1 MTASSHTGQTSPAG
15 HTSQASQTGHAAR
28 HERAG
33 RVIPG
38 GVNSPVRAFQSVG
51 GAPVFVKSAKGPR
64 ITDADGREYIDYVGS
79 WGPMILGHAFPPVIE
94 AVVAAA
100 AHGTSFGACT
110 EAETEMAEAVRD
122 CVPSVEKVRLVCSG
136 TEATMSAVRLARGYT
151 GREKIVKFRGCYHGH
166 GDSFLIQ
173 AGSGALT
180 FGNPSSPGVTKGSAQ
195 DTLLADYND
204 LASVRRLFDACGD
217 GSDGIAAVIVE
228 PVAGNMGVL
237 VPEKGFLD
245 GLRALCDGR
254 KTLLI
259 FDEVITGFRLGLAG
273 AQGYYGVKADLTTLG
288 KILGG
293 GLPLAAYGG
302 RSDIMDMLSPV
313 GPVYQAGTLAGNPLA
328 TAAGLAMLKAVRK
341 PGFYDALN
349 KRAETWEADLRSALK
364 GASFPW
370 CINRVGS
377 LMTLFFCAGPVSDYD
392 SAIKADA
399 KAYGRFFYAMLDQG
413 IYLAPSQ
420 FEAAFLSA
428 AHDDAVLA
436 ETAAAVKKAVAGL

>member
-1 MTASSHTGQTSPAG
+1 MTDPNESRHARASK
-15 HTSQASQTGHAAR
+15 
-28 HERAG
+28 
-33 RVIPG
+33 VIPG

-51 GAPVFVKSAKGPR
+51 GAPVFVRSAKGPR
-64 ITDADGREYIDYVGS
+64 ITDADGREYIDFVCS
-79 WGPMILGHAFPPVIE
+79 WGPMILGHAHPAVID
-94 AVVAAA
+94 AVVKAAA
-100 AHGTSFGACT
+100 DGTSFGACT
-110 EAETEMAEAVRD
+110 EAETELAEAVRD

-173 AGSGALT
+173 AGSGAMT

-195 DTLLADYND
+195 DTLLAEYND
-204 LASVRRLFDACGD
+204 LESVKALFQACG
-217 GSDGIAAVIVE
+217 GEIAAIIVE

-237 VPEKGFLD
+237 IPEKGFLE

-254 KTLLI
+254 NTLLI

-273 AQGYYGVKADLTTLG
+273 AQGFYRVKPDLTTLG

-302 RSDIMDMLSPV
+302 RADIMDRLSPV

-328 TAAGLAMLKAVRK
+328 TAAGLAMLKELRK
-341 PGFYDALN
+341 PGFYAALH
-349 KRAETWEADLRSALK
+349 KRAEAWEADMREALK
-364 GASFPW
+364 DAPVPW

-377 LMTLFFCAGPVSDYD
+377 LLTLFFCAGPVRDYD
-392 SAIKADA
+392 SAVTADTKMYA
-399 KAYGRFFYAMLDQG
+399 KFFHAMLDQG

-428 AHDDAVLA
+428 AHDDVAM
-436 ETAAAVKKAVAGL
+436 EKTIAAVRKSMAALG

>member
-1 MTASSHTGQTSPAG
+1 MTAASH
-15 HTSQASQTGHAAR
+15 ASR
-28 HERAG
+28 HERACK
-33 RVIPG
+33 VIPG

-51 GAPVFVKSAKGPR
+51 GAPVFVRSAKGPF
-64 ITDADGREYIDYVGS
+64 ITDADGKQYIDFVCS
-79 WGPMILGHAFPPVIE
+79 WGPMILGHAFPSVIE
-94 AVVAAA
+94 AIVEAA

-110 EAETEMAEAVRD
+110 EAETEMAEAIRD

-136 TEATMSAVRLARGYT
+136 TEATMSAVRLARGFT
-151 GREKIVKFRGCYHGH
+151 GREKILKFRGCYHGH

-180 FGNPSSPGVTKGSAQ
+180 YGNPSSPGVTRGSAQ
-195 DTLLADYND
+195 DTLLAEYND
-204 LASVRRLFDACGD
+204 LESARAVFQANADS
-217 GSDGIAAVIVE
+217 IAAIIVE

-237 VPEKGFLD
+237 VPEKGFLE
-245 GLRALCDGR
+245 GLRSLCDGK

-273 AQGYYGVKADLTTLG
+273 AQGYYGVKPDLTTMG
-288 KILGG
+288 KIIGG

-302 RSDIMDMLSPV
+302 RADIMDQLSPV

-328 TAAGLAMLKAVRK
+328 TAAGMAMLRQVRK
-341 PGFYDALN
+341 TGFYATLN
-349 KRAETWEADLRSALK
+349 QRAEAWEKETRAALQ
-364 GASFPW
+364 GASVPW

-377 LMTLFFCAGPVSDYD
+377 LMTIFFTAGPVRDYASALTSDTK
-392 SAIKADA
+392 I
-399 KAYGRFFYAMLDQG
+399 YGRFFHAMLDQG

-428 AHDDAVLA
+428 AHDDDVMSRTA
-436 ETAAAVKKAVAGL
+436 EAIRKAAATL

>member
-1 MTASSHTGQTSPAG
+1 MTAPSHES
-15 HTSQASQTGHAAR
+15 R
-28 HERAG
+28 HERA
-33 RVIPG
+33 RKVIPG

-51 GAPVFVKSAKGPR
+51 GSPIFVRSAKGPR
-64 ITDADGREYIDYVGS
+64 ITDADGRQYIDFVGS
-79 WGPMILGHAFPPVIE
+79 WGPMILGHAFPSVIE

-100 AHGTSFGACT
+100 ANGTSFGACT
-110 EAETEMAEAVRD
+110 DAETEMAEAIRD

-173 AGSGALT
+173 AGSGAMT

-195 DTLLADYND
+195 DTLLAEYND
-204 LASVRRLFDACGD
+204 LESVRALFQANG
-217 GSDGIAAVIVE
+217 DGIAAVIVE

-237 VPEKGFLD
+237 VPEKGFLE
-245 GLRALCDGR
+245 GLRALCDGK

-273 AQGYYGVKADLTTLG
+273 AQGFYGIEPDLTTLG
-288 KILGG
+288 KIIGG

-302 RSDIMDMLSPV
+302 RADIMDMLSPV

-328 TAAGLAMLKAVRK
+328 TAAGLAMLKEVRK
-341 PGFYDALN
+341 PGFYAALN
-349 KRAETWEADLRSALK
+349 KRAEAWEADMRSALK
-364 GASFPW
+364 GANLPW

-377 LMTLFFCAGPVSDYD
+377 LMTLFFCAGPVRDYE
-392 SAIKADA
+392 SALKADT
-399 KAYGRFFYAMLDQG
+399 KAYGRFFHAMLDQG
-413 IYLAPSQ
+413 VYLAPSQ

-436 ETAAAVKKAVAGL
+436 QAASAVKKAVASL

>member
-1 MTASSHTGQTSPAG
+1 MTASSRGQSRENS
-15 HTSQASQTGHAAR
+15 HESR
-28 HERAG
+28 HERA
-33 RVIPG
+33 RKVIPG

-51 GAPVFVKSAKGPR
+51 GAPVFVRSAKGPR
-64 ITDADGREYIDYVGS
+64 ITDADGREYIDYVCS

-94 AVVAAA
+94 AVTAAA
-100 AHGTSFGACT
+100 ALGTSFGACT

-122 CVPSVEKVRLVCSG
+122 CIPSVEKVRLVCSG
-136 TEATMSAVRLARGYT
+136 TEATMSAARLARGYT

-173 AGSGALT
+173 AGSGAMT

-204 LASVRRLFDACGD
+204 LESVRALFKACGD
-217 GSDGIAAVIVE
+217 QIAAIIVE
-228 PVAGNMGVL
+228 PVAANMGVL
-237 VPEKGFLD
+237 IPEPGFLQ
-245 GLRALCDGR
+245 GLRDLCDGR

-273 AQGYYGVKADLTTLG
+273 AQGFYGVKADLTTLG

-302 RSDIMDMLSPV
+302 RADIMDMLSPV

-328 TAAGLAMLKAVRK
+328 TAAGLAMLKEVRK
-341 PGFYDALN
+341 PGFYDTLN
-349 KRAETWEADLRSALK
+349 RRAVAWEGEMRSALQ

-377 LMTLFFCAGPVSDYD
+377 LMTLFFCAGPVRDYD
-392 SAIKADA
+392 SALKADA
-399 KAYGRFFYAMLDQG
+399 KAYGRFFHAMLDQG
-413 IYLAPSQ
+413 VYLAPSQ

-428 AHDDAVLA
+428 AHDDAVMA
-436 ETAAAVKKAVAGL
+436 ETAEAVRKAIATL

>member
-1 MTASSHTGQTSPAG
+1 MTAASHQSR
-15 HTSQASQTGHAAR
+15 HDRAR
-28 HERAG
+28 Q
-33 RVIPG
+33 VIPG

-51 GAPVFVKSAKGPR
+51 GAPVFVKSAKGAF
-64 ITDADGREYIDYVGS
+64 ITDADGREYLDFVGS
-79 WGPMILGHAFPPVIE
+79 WGPMILGHAFPPVIA
-94 AVVAAA
+94 AVQAAA
-100 AHGTSFGACT
+100 ASGTSFGACT

-195 DTLLADYND
+195 DTLLAEYND
-204 LASVRRLFDACGD
+204 LDSVRALFQACGD

-237 VPEKGFLD
+237 VPEKGFLE

-302 RSDIMDMLSPV
+302 RADIMDMLSPV

-328 TAAGLAMLKAVRK
+328 TAAGLAMLREVRK

-349 KRAETWEADLRSALK
+349 KRAEAWEAGMRSALA
-364 GASFPW
+364 GAAFPW

-377 LMTLFFCAGPVSDYD
+377 LMTLFFCAGPVRDYN
-392 SAIKADA
+392 SALKADT
-399 KAYGRFFYAMLDQG
+399 KAYGRFFHAMLDQG
-413 IYLAPSQ
+413 VYLAPSQ

-428 AHDDAVLA
+428 AHD
-436 ETAAAVKKAVAGL
+436 EAAMERAAGAVKKAVAAI

>member
-1 MTASSHTGQTSPAG
+1 MTAASHESR
-15 HTSQASQTGHAAR
+15 HA
-28 HERAG
+28 RAAK
-33 RVIPG
+33 VIPG

-51 GAPVFVKSAKGPR
+51 GAPVFVRSAKGPY
-64 ITDADGREYIDYVGS
+64 ITDADGRRYIDFVCS
-79 WGPMILGHAFPPVIE
+79 WGPMILGHAHPSVIE
-94 AVVAAA
+94 AVIKAAA
-100 AHGTSFGACT
+100 DGTSFGACT

-180 FGNPSSPGVTKGSAQ
+180 FGNPSSPGVTRGSAK
-195 DTLLADYND
+195 DTLLAEYND
-204 LASVRRLFDACGD
+204 LDSVRALFQACGD
-217 GSDGIAAVIVE
+217 GDEGIAAIIVE

-237 VPEKGFLD
+237 VPEPGFLE

-273 AQGYYGVKADLTTLG
+273 AQGHYGVTPDLTTLG

-302 RSDIMDMLSPV
+302 RADIMDQLSPV

-328 TAAGLAMLKAVRK
+328 TAAGLAMLKELRK
-341 PGFYDALN
+341 PGFYETLN
-349 KRAETWEADLRSALK
+349 RRAEAWERDLRGALQ
-364 GASFPW
+364 GAPLPW
-370 CINRVGS
+370 RINRVGS
-377 LMTLFFCAGPVSDYD
+377 LLTVFFAADPVRDYA
-392 SAIKADA
+392 SAIAADTR
-399 KAYGRFFYAMLDQG
+399 AYGRFFHAMLDQG

-428 AHDDAVLA
+428 AHDDAVMA
-436 ETAAAVKKAVAGL
+436 ETAEAVRKAIRGLA

>member
-1 MTASSHTGQTSPAG
+1 MTANDS
-15 HTSQASQTGHAAR
+15 R
-28 HERAG
+28 HERA
-33 RVIPG
+33 RKVIPG

-51 GAPVFVKSAKGPR
+51 GSPFFIRSAKGPY
-64 ITDADGREYIDYVGS
+64 ITDADGREYIDFVGS
-79 WGPMILGHAFPPVIE
+79 WGPMILGHAHPPVIE
-94 AVVAAA
+94 AVVKAAQ
-100 AHGTSFGACT
+100 HGTSFGACT
-110 EAETEMAEAVRD
+110 EAETELAEMVRD

-151 GREKIVKFRGCYHGH
+151 GREKFVKFRGCYHGH

-195 DTLLADYND
+195 DTLMAEYND
-204 LASVRRLFDACGD
+204 LDSVKALFKACGD
-217 GSDGIAAVIVE
+217 EIAAIIVE

-237 VPEKGFLD
+237 VPEKGFLE

-254 KTLLI
+254 NTLLI

-273 AQGYYGVKADLTTLG
+273 AQGFYGVTPDLTTLG

-302 RSDIMDMLSPV
+302 RADIMDRLSPV

-328 TAAGLAMLKAVRK
+328 TAAGMAMLRELRK
-341 PGFYDALN
+341 PGVYETLN
-349 KRAETWEADLRSALK
+349 KRADAWEADTRNALK
-364 GASFPW
+364 GAPIPW

-377 LMTLFFCAGPVSDYD
+377 LMTVFFTAGPVRDFD
-392 SAIKADA
+392 SAVKSDA
-399 KAYGRFFYAMLDQG
+399 KAYGRFFHAMLDQG
-413 IYLAPSQ
+413 VYLAPSQ

-428 AHDDAVLA
+428 AHDDGVM
-436 ETAAAVKKAVAGL
+436 ERTAAAIRKAAASLG

>member
-1 MTASSHTGQTSPAG
+1 MSAASHES
-15 HTSQASQTGHAAR
+15 R
-28 HERAG
+28 HERA
-33 RVIPG
+33 RKVIPG

-64 ITDADGREYIDYVGS
+64 ITDADGREYIDFVCS
-79 WGPMILGHAFPPVIE
+79 WGPMILGHAFPPVIA
-94 AVVAAA
+94 AVQAAA
-100 AHGTSFGACT
+100 VHGTSFGACT

-180 FGNPSSPGVTKGSAQ
+180 FGNPSSPVVNKGSAQ
-195 DTLLADYND
+195 DTLLADYNNLD
-204 LASVRRLFDACGD
+204 SVRALFKACGD
-217 GSDGIAAVIVE
+217 EIAAIIVE

-237 VPEKGFLD
+237 IPEPGFLE

-273 AQGYYGVKADLTTLG
+273 AQGFYGVKPDLTTLG

-302 RSDIMDMLSPV
+302 RADIMDMLSPV

-328 TAAGLAMLKAVRK
+328 TAAGLAMLAEVRK
-341 PGFYDALN
+341 PGFYASLN
-349 KRAETWEADLRSALK
+349 QRAEKWEADLRSALK
-364 GASFPW
+364 GAAFPW

-377 LMTLFFCAGPVSDYD
+377 LMTLFFCAGPVRDYD
-392 SAIKADA
+392 SALKADT
-399 KAYGRFFYAMLDQG
+399 KMYGRFFHAMLDQG
-413 IYLAPSQ
+413 VYLAPSQ

-428 AHDDAVLA
+428 AHDDAVMA
-436 ETAAAVKKAVAGL
+436 ETAAAARKAILEV

>member
-1 MTASSHTGQTSPAG
+1 MSAASHES
-15 HTSQASQTGHAAR
+15 R
-28 HERAG
+28 HERA
-33 RVIPG
+33 RKVIPG

-64 ITDADGREYIDYVGS
+64 ITDADGREYIDFVCS
-79 WGPMILGHAFPPVIE
+79 WGPMILGHAFPPVIA
-94 AVVAAA
+94 AVQAAA
-100 AHGTSFGACT
+100 VHGTSFGACT

-195 DTLLADYND
+195 DTLLADYNNLD
-204 LASVRRLFDACGD
+204 SVRALFKACGD
-217 GSDGIAAVIVE
+217 EIAAIIVE

-237 VPEKGFLD
+237 IPEPGFLE

-273 AQGYYGVKADLTTLG
+273 AQGFYGVKPDLTTLG

-302 RSDIMDMLSPV
+302 RADIMDMLSPV

-328 TAAGLAMLKAVRK
+328 TAAGLAMLAEVRK
-341 PGFYDALN
+341 PGFYASLN
-349 KRAETWEADLRSALK
+349 QRAEKWEADLRSALK
-364 GASFPW
+364 GAAFPW

-377 LMTLFFCAGPVSDYD
+377 LMTLFFCAGPVRDYD
-392 SAIKADA
+392 SALKADT
-399 KAYGRFFYAMLDQG
+399 KMYGRFFHAMLDQG
-413 IYLAPSQ
+413 VYLAPSQ

-428 AHDDAVLA
+428 AHDDAVMA
-436 ETAAAVKKAVAGL
+436 ETAAAARKAILEV

>member
-1 MTASSHTGQTSPAG
+1 MTSPTRESG
-15 HTSQASQTGHAAR
+15 HQSR
-28 HERAG
+28 HERA
-33 RVIPG
+33 RKVIPG

-51 GAPVFVKSAKGPR
+51 GAPVFVRSAKGPR
-64 ITDADGREYIDYVGS
+64 ITDADGREYIDYVCS

-94 AVVAAA
+94 AVTAAA
-100 AHGTSFGACT
+100 ALGTSFGACT

-122 CVPSVEKVRLVCSG
+122 CIPSVEKVRLVCSG
-136 TEATMSAVRLARGYT
+136 TEATMSAARLARGYT
-151 GREKIVKFRGCYHGH
+151 GREKIIKFRGCYHGH

-173 AGSGALT
+173 AGSGAMT

-204 LASVRRLFDACGD
+204 LDSVRVLFKACGD
-217 GSDGIAAVIVE
+217 EIAAIIVE
-228 PVAGNMGVL
+228 PVAANMGVL
-237 VPEKGFLD
+237 VPEARFLQ
-245 GLRALCDGR
+245 GLRDLCDGR

-273 AQGYYGVKADLTTLG
+273 AQGFYGVKADLTTLG

-302 RSDIMDMLSPV
+302 RADIMDMLSPV

-328 TAAGLAMLKAVRK
+328 TAAGLAMLKEVRK
-341 PGFYDALN
+341 PGFYETLN
-349 KRAETWEADLRSALK
+349 RRSEVWEADLRAALQ

-377 LMTLFFCAGPVSDYD
+377 LMTLFFCAGPVRDYD
-392 SAIKADA
+392 SALKADA
-399 KAYGRFFYAMLDQG
+399 KAYGRFFHAMLDRG
-413 IYLAPSQ
+413 VYLAPSQ

-428 AHDDAVLA
+428 AHDDSVMA
-436 ETAAAVKKAVAGL
+436 ETAEAVRKAVAAL